1 MKYVGNIMKT
11 KEQKKQEIKNKIVK
25 AAKVYS
31 KELSNRSFLYAYG
44 DKCIEVVFP
53 IYKFLHL
60 TGVETNLSPINF
72 YQKAKSGKLTCD
84 QFFFSARHTYNA
96 AKRKVSCL
104 YRLNELTNKM
114 VFILKN
120 LKTNTFIYKL
130 SVYDLEFT
138 IGLNDYI
145 DMKGNVHKDVLM
157 PMTLRVEKSSIERS
171 DGGEVVDAIFSKE
184 FSKIDYSVI
193 NYIDKNKS
201 ISINSISM
209 LKKDII

>member
-1 MKYVGNIMKT
+1 
-11 KEQKKQEIKNKIVK
+11 
-25 AAKVYS
+25 
-31 KELSNRSFLYAYG
+31 
-44 DKCIEVVFP
+44 
-53 IYKFLHL
+53 
-60 TGVETNLSPINF
+60 
-72 YQKAKSGKLTCD
+72 
-84 QFFFSARHTYNA
+84 
-96 AKRKVSCL
+96 
-104 YRLNELTNKM
+104 M